1 MENLRQYEFCH
12 HLLET
17 VLVGGVKAG
26 GATPTPT
33 AGKTEKKPSKWRLFH
48 GKSSSDKSSKPSAAV
63 AAGDRGRGGGE
74 KEGKQVTF
82 GKQAKQPKVK
92 EKKSK
97 KTTNKVCW
105 SVCGAKPVASCM
117 YEAVEMSTGTEV
129 EISEM

>member
-33 AGKTEKKPSKWRLFH
+33 AGKAEKKPSKWRLFH
-48 GKSSSDKSSKPSAAV
+48 GKSSSDKSNKPSAAV
-63 AAGDRGRGGGE
+63 AGGDRGRGGGGE

-105 SVCGAKPVASCM
+105 SCGSLSQYSILKL
-117 YEAVEMSTGTEV
+117 
-129 EISEM
+129 

>member
-1 MENLRQYEFCH
+1 M
-12 HLLET
+12 
-17 VLVGGVKAG
+17 GGVKAG
-26 GATPTPT
+26 GATLTPT

-48 GKSSSDKSSKPSAAV
+48 GKSSSDKSSKPSAAAV
-63 AAGDRGRGGGE
+63 ATGDRGRGGGGE

-105 SVCGAKPVASCM
+105 SVR
-117 YEAVEMSTGTEV
+117 
-129 EISEM
+129 